1 MIARRVAV
9 FVIAF
14 AGSLILYRIW
24 REALMALTDAQRRA
38 QARYVKESVKQT
50 SLRFYPAE
58 TDLWEWL
65 DSKENKQGY
74 LKSLI
79 RADMERERRG
89 A

>member
-1 MIARRVAV
+1 MP
-9 FVIAF
+9 
-14 AGSLILYRIW
+14 L
-24 REALMALTDAQRRA
+24 Q

>member
-1 MIARRVAV
+1 
-9 FVIAF
+9 
-14 AGSLILYRIW
+14 
-24 REALMALTDAQRRA
+24 MALTDAQKRA
-38 QARYVKESVKQT
+38 QEAYRKKSVKQVAV
-50 SLRFYPAE
+50 RFYPAE

-79 RADMERERRG
+79 RADIEREKGG

>member
-1 MIARRVAV
+1 
-9 FVIAF
+9 
-14 AGSLILYRIW
+14 
-24 REALMALTDAQRRA
+24 MALTDAQRRA
-38 QARYVKESVKQT
+38 QARYVKESVKQA

-58 TDLWEWL
+58 ADLWEWL

-79 RADMERERRG
+79 RADMERERGG

>member
-1 MIARRVAV
+1 
-9 FVIAF
+9 
-14 AGSLILYRIW
+14 
-24 REALMALTDAQRRA
+24 MALTDAQRRA

-58 TDLWEWL
+58 ADLWKWL

-79 RADMERERRG
+79 RADMERARG
-89 A
+89 DA

>member
-1 MIARRVAV
+1 
-9 FVIAF
+9 
-14 AGSLILYRIW
+14 
-24 REALMALTDAQRRA
+24 MALTDAQRRA

-58 TDLWEWL
+58 IDLWEWL

-79 RADMERERRG
+79 RADMERERDG

>member
-1 MIARRVAV
+1 
-9 FVIAF
+9 
-14 AGSLILYRIW
+14 
-24 REALMALTDAQRRA
+24 MALPDAQRRA

>member
-1 MIARRVAV
+1 M
-9 FVIAF
+9 
-14 AGSLILYRIW
+14 
-24 REALMALTDAQRRA
+24 TDAQRRA

-79 RADMERERRG
+79 RADMEHERRG